1 MQQKLSHCR
10 DEFSLLAGTF
20 RLALSAVIQVFR
32 LSRRTGIPACFGT
45 SRLGS
50 LHDVFGFF
58 AGLQNAISDREKS
71 PAVGGNYHFKCLAI
85 AMNSRLV
92 SFAFTDIHFGAI

>member
-20 RLALSAVIQVFR
+20 RLAVWVVIQASR
-32 LSRRTGIPACFGT
+32 LSRRTGILACFGT

-50 LHDVFGFF
+50 LRRHFRLEAEVTLWLKR
-58 AGLQNAISDREKS
+58 AGVS
-71 PAVGGNYHFKCLAI
+71 
-85 AMNSRLV
+85 NSMK
-92 SFAFTDIHFGAI
+92 